1 VIRREELLPLPASSA
16 IRYVHQTIQ
25 RRRIKLL
32 SENYFTIRRYGH
44 LNNDRQTKRDVHA
57 GKSAMV
63 IESTTPTNEA
73 SQVNHSSKQR
83 QSRLLADIAIEEV
96 FHRSNFISI
105 NACFRLSSRRSESR
119 SRLGRKI
126 IQEQSGRER
135 ASNTGTGAGARGER
149 TRPVRISS
157 LLFGLPEP
165 LPFTCSAWCMRPHQ
179 RERTKDAQQ
188 SRVAGRNSCQS

>member
-1 VIRREELLPLPASSA
+1 
-16 IRYVHQTIQ
+16 
-25 RRRIKLL
+25 
-32 SENYFTIRRYGH
+32 
-44 LNNDRQTKRDVHA
+44 
-57 GKSAMV
+57 MV
-63 IESTTPTNEA
+63 IESTTPTDEA

-105 NACFRLSSRRSESR
+105 NACFRLSSCRSESR

-135 ASNTGTGAGARGER
+135 ASEQHRDRSISTRRR
-149 TRPVRISS
+149 TRPVHISS
-157 LLFGLPEP
+157 LLFGCPEP
-165 LPFTCSAWCMRPHQ
+165 LPFTCLAWRMRPHQ
-179 RERTKDAQQ
+179 REKTKDAQQ